1 MKKEDFDPTSILAN
15 DGKRQE
21 QQDDTRDNKKQ
32 KHQENTIPLTITETP
47 LPQLITSSD
56 PVPTPTDPLLET
68 LVIPPPPQIVLQP
81 HITESTTNETPV
93 NYPNQEQ
100 TTTKTHGFKHHSL
113 MAIAKIDHP
122 SESPSQELATST
134 SILVTE
140 PLLSHLATPMTPLTT
155 PPDRAQLRLT
165 PRPSEYESWSNNK
178 KYRWRQRFEPKE

>member
-1 MKKEDFDPTSILAN
+1 MIPTT
-15 DGKRQE
+15 
-21 QQDDTRDNKKQ
+21 QQIVPQ
-32 KHQENTIPLTITETP
+32 PYITE
-47 LPQLITSSD
+47 I
-56 PVPTPTDPLLET
+56 
-68 LVIPPPPQIVLQP
+68 
-81 HITESTTNETPV
+81 TTNEATL

-100 TTTKTHGFKHHSL
+100 TVMRTHGFKHHSL

-155 PPDRAQLRLT
+155 PPDQAQLRLT